1 MTLRSRLMF
10 GLVMALMLFVSAQSS
25 FAQVSIALTAN
36 PPSPGEVQTNK
47 NVQTAEPNVQ
57 GGGLL
62 VTGSL
67 IAASPLT
74 QTQLRIT
81 YPGPITSSPI
91 DGPDGLGACRDPESA
106 TQDERPC
113 PDGAVPVADPIRIEG
128 ATGVFAAVTQPIL
141 NTVSSRI
148 EIWLPASTSNNS
160 SGSFRIVGVRIDANG
175 KTGAQNATAS
185 LSDAAANYL
194 LTTNSVTVIN
204 AISNGIA
211 SMAIGSRSGSPNL
224 GTASIFTN
232 RTTPDEFASLIITE
246 GFASGF
252 RTEGQLSNSGTAVAN
267 STRIRL
273 TFNNIPSGVTLTLS
287 INFPSSTSG
296 NVNAHFLATPAITS
310 SANTATIDFDGTS
323 LTTTETLEV
332 DVTDI
337 TLTSTAAVTTEGA
350 ISVTA
355 TFVPIGDALDAT
367 VSAPTDAEGYPVFAQ
382 LDVGPVTIIN
392 IVAANTTMLIPLVEK
407 IGAFDTG
414 ISVANT
420 TADPFGGVAGG
431 GAAASAGTLKF
442 DFFPSSATG
451 AGTACTLTTSS
462 TNRPGFGISSDGTI
476 AAGATY
482 TVLLSQLL
490 PVSNCAAGDFVGY
503 IFITANFLNA
513 HGQATI
519 SDFRTYSLAANVLLL
534 PPPATTPRNAP
545 VGGVEDLGF

>member
-1 MTLRSRLMF
+1 MF
-10 GLVMALMLFVSAQSS
+10 GLVMALMLVVTAQSA

-36 PPSPGEVQTNK
+36 PPSPGEIQTNK
-47 NVQTAEPNVQ
+47 TAQTAEPGVQ
-57 GGGLL
+57 GGGIL

-67 IAASPLT
+67 IAASNLT
-74 QTQLRIT
+74 QTVLRIA
-81 YPGPITSSPI
+81 YPSPITSAPQFC
-91 DGPDGLGACRDPESA
+91 GSA
-106 TQDERPC
+106 STIVSC
-113 PDGAVPVADPIRIEG
+113 PDALVPTADPIRVEG
-128 ATGVFAAVTQPIL
+128 ATGVFSGVTQPIL
-141 NTVSSRI
+141 NTANSRI
-148 EIWLPASTSNNS
+148 EIFLPAATANTQ
-160 SGSFRIVGVRIDANG
+160 SGSFRVVGVRIDANG
-175 KTGAQNATAS
+175 KTGAQTATAS

-194 LTTNSVTVIN
+194 LTTNTVTVIN
-204 AISNGIA
+204 AIANGIG
-211 SMAIGSRSGSPNL
+211 SMSVGSRTGSENF

-232 RTTPDEFASLIITE
+232 RTTPDEEASFILTE
-246 GFASGF
+246 GFASAF
-252 RTEGQLSNSGTAVAN
+252 RSAAQLSNSASSVPN
-267 STRIRL
+267 STRLRL
-273 TFNNIPSGVTLTLS
+273 TFNNVPSGVTLTLS
-287 INFPSSTSG
+287 VNFPSPTTGSPRAS
-296 NVNAHFLATPAITS
+296 FLAAPTITS
-310 SANTATIDFDGTS
+310 SSNTATLEITGSS
-323 LTTTETLEV
+323 LTTVETVEV

-337 TLTSTAAVTTEGA
+337 TLTSTAAVTTEGS

-355 TFVPIGDALDAT
+355 TFVPIGDAIDTAT
-367 VSAPTDAEGYPVFAQ
+367 NAPTDANGYPVFTQ

-392 IVAANTTMLIPLVEK
+392 IVAANTTLLIPLAEK
-407 IGAFDTG
+407 IFSFDTG

-420 TADPFGGVAGG
+420 TADPFGGVSGG

-519 SDFRTYSLAANVLLL
+519 SDFRTYSLAANVLVL
-534 PPPATTPRNAP
+534 PPPATTPRSAP
-545 VGGVEDLGF
+545 ATGVESLGF